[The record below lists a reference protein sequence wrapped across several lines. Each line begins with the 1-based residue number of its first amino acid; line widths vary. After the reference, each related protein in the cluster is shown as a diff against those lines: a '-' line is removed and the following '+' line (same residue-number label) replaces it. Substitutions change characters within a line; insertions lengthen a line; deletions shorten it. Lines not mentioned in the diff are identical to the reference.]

1 MACPPSLFAFAFPIF
16 RRMVLGRWVIQWS
29 FRTPR
34 RRNGLVV
41 IWRPPIRAATDCG
54 QEFPGCHCES
64 FRDVASSSEQTP
76 PLNYVAAATHSIADW
91 PSFQD
96 LCGQGDCEVLP
107 QGDIFPDMMLASQP
121 RGNAISRT
129 SNVDPM
135 SRPLLAAGA
144 QIVDP
149 EEFRTCAKNGA
160 AETPQS
166 DSPYEVRAL
175 PERPIARVRTH
186 E

>member
-1 MACPPSLFAFAFPIF
+1 
-16 RRMVLGRWVIQWS
+16 MVVPNAQTPKRSGGDLEAPYPQRP
-29 FRTPR
+29 RTS
-34 RRNGLVV
+34 
-41 IWRPPIRAATDCG
+41 DCG

-76 PLNYVAAATHSIADW
+76 PLNYVAAATHSIADL

-96 LCGQGDCEVLP
+96 LVGQGDCEVLP
-107 QGDIFPDMMLASQP
+107 QGDVFPDMMLASQP

-149 EEFRTCAKNGA
+149 EEFRT
-160 AETPQS
+160 
-166 DSPYEVRAL
+166 
-175 PERPIARVRTH
+175 
-186 E
+186 

>member
-1 MACPPSLFAFAFPIF
+1 MQPSSDHHLQS
-16 RRMVLGRWVIQWS
+16 RH
-29 FRTPR
+29 
-34 RRNGLVV
+34 NGLPPVALRLCFSDIPAHGPGEVGDPVV
-41 IWRPPIRAATDCG
+41 VPNAQTPKRSGGDLEAPYPQRPRISDCG

-91 PSFQD
+91 PSFQN
-96 LCGQGDCEVLP
+96 LCGQGDCGVLP
-107 QGDIFPDMMLASQP
+107 QGDVFPDMMLASQP

-135 SRPLLAAGA
+135 SRSLLAAGA

-149 EEFRTCAKNGA
+149 EEFRT
-160 AETPQS
+160 
-166 DSPYEVRAL
+166 
-175 PERPIARVRTH
+175 
-186 E
+186 